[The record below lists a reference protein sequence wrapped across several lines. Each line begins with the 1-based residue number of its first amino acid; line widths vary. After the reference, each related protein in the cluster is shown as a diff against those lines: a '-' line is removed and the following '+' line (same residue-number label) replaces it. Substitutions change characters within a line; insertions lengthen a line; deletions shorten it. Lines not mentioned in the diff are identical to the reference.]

1 MTPTLT
7 PAETSAI
14 KSLQALRVELEGKI
28 LERKEEIDASLT
40 ALLARQ
46 HLLLLGP
53 PGTAKSLLGT
63 LLADALGAKTFTRL
77 LTKHSV
83 PEELFGPY
91 SLAGLEAG
99 RYERK
104 IDGYL
109 PTAEIA
115 ILDEIF
121 KANSAIL
128 NALLTLLNER
138 AFDNGTARLSC
149 PLEFAL
155 GMSNETPQDDG
166 LGALYDRF
174 TLRRWVSYLS
184 DEDHFRT
191 MLVADSGPVQAR
203 LSRAD
208 LEVLRAMI
216 PRVKIPEEVLDAM
229 VAIRRELAEKGI
241 QPSDR
246 RYRSAIS
253 LIRAQAVMRGSTE
266 ATTEDLFI
274 LRDCLWDRPEDRQEV
289 ASVVLGKASPE
300 LNEAVRLRDAAIEA
314 FQTIDLSKVET
325 GTAIKT
331 RRELVGVLD
340 QLRALRQTPKI
351 AGIIQDVENMDIEI
365 KRAVSKAMGL

>member
-1 MTPTLT
+1 MTLS
-7 PAETSAI
+7 PAQTAALA
-14 KSLQALRVELEGKI
+14 SLASLRSELESRV
-28 LERKEEIDASLT
+28 LERKDEIEATLT

-46 HLLLLGP
+46 HVLLLGP

-63 LLADALGAKTFTRL
+63 LLAEALQARTFTRL

-91 SLAGLEAG
+91 SLAALEND

-109 PTAEIA
+109 PTAQVA

-121 KANSAIL
+121 KTNSAIL

-138 AFDNGTARLSC
+138 AFDNGTARLRC
-149 PLEFAL
+149 PLEIAL

-174 TLRRWVSYLS
+174 TVRRWVSYLS

-191 MLVADSGPVQAR
+191 MLLADIQPLQTR
-203 LSRAD
+203 LTQED
-208 LEVLRAMI
+208 LETLRAMVAQ
-216 PRVKIPEEVLDAM
+216 VKVPSEVLDGM
-229 VAIRRELAEKGI
+229 VAIRRELAQKGV

-253 LIRAQAVMRGSTE
+253 LVKAQAVLRGSLE

-289 ASVVLGKASPE
+289 ASVVLSKASPE
-300 LNEAVRLRDAAIEA
+300 LNEAIRLRDAAIES
-314 FQTIDLSKVET
+314 FQKISLDNVET
-325 GTAIKT
+325 GPAVRV
-331 RRELVGVLD
+331 RRELGQILD
-340 QLRALRQTPKI
+340 QLRKLRQTPKI
-351 AGIIQDVENMDIEI
+351 AQTVQDVEGMDTEI

>member
-1 MTPTLT
+1 MSLT
-7 PAETSAI
+7 PAQTAALATLS
-14 KSLQALRVELEGKI
+14 SLRVELEAAV
-28 LERKEEIDASLT
+28 LERKEEIEAVLT

-46 HLLLLGP
+46 HVLLLGP
-53 PGTAKSLLGT
+53 PGTAKSYLGN
-63 LLADALGAKTFTRL
+63 LLAEALQAKTFTRL

-91 SLAGLEAG
+91 SLAGLEAD

-104 IDGYL
+104 IEGYL
-109 PTAEIA
+109 PAAQVA

-128 NALLTLLNER
+128 NALLTILNER
-138 AFDNGTARLSC
+138 AFDNGTARIKC
-149 PLEFAL
+149 PLEIAL

-174 TLRRWVSYLS
+174 TLRRWVAYLS
-184 DEDHFRT
+184 DEDHFRAMLLADSKPIQT
-191 MLVADSGPVQAR
+191 RLTQEDLETLRGLVAQ
-203 LSRAD
+203 
-208 LEVLRAMI
+208 
-216 PRVKIPEEVLDAM
+216 VKVPAEVLDGM
-229 VAIRRELAEKGI
+229 VAIRRELAQKGI

-253 LIRAQAVMRGSTE
+253 LVKAQAVLRGSLE

-289 ASVVLGKASPE
+289 ASVVLSKASPE
-300 LNEAVRLRDAAIEA
+300 LNEAVRLKDAAIEA
-314 FQTIDLSKVET
+314 FQKVNLGNLET
-325 GTAIKT
+325 GPAIRV
-331 RRELVGVLD
+331 RRDLAGILD
-340 QLRALRQTPKI
+340 QLRVLRQTPKI
-351 AGIIQDVENMDIEI
+351 AAVLQDVEGMDAEI

>member
-1 MTPTLT
+1 MTATLT
-7 PAETSAI
+7 PAETSALR
-14 KSLQALRVELEGKI
+14 SLQALRAELESRV
-28 LERKEEIDASLT
+28 LERKDEIDAALT

-46 HLLLLGP
+46 HILLLGP

-63 LLADALGAKTFTRL
+63 MLAEALGARTFTRL

-91 SLAGLEAG
+91 SLAGLEAD

-109 PTAEIA
+109 PTAEVA

-174 TLRRWVSYLS
+174 TLRRWVAYLS
-184 DEDHFRT
+184 DEDHFRS
-191 MLVADSGPVQAR
+191 MLTAPSGPVQAR
-203 LSRAD
+203 LSRED
-208 LEVLRAMI
+208 LELLRGMI
-216 PRVKIPEEVLDAM
+216 PRVAVPAEVLDAM
-229 VAIRRELAEKGI
+229 VEIRRELAQKGL

-246 RYRSAIS
+246 RYRSALS
-253 LIRAQAVMRGSTE
+253 LVRAQSVMRGSLE

-289 ASVVLGKASPE
+289 ATVVLSKASPE

-314 FQTIDLSKVET
+314 FQGLDLGKIET
-325 GTAIKT
+325 GPAVKT
-331 RRELVGVLD
+331 RRELTGVLD

-351 AGIIQDVENMDIEI
+351 AAVIQEVEGMDAEI
-365 KRAVSKAMGL
+365 KRAVSRAMGL